1 MEQPALVSL
10 LNELLDTLEDAHA
23 GYQVAA
29 QGLKDMKM
37 KRALGQIALERK
49 GFFEELR
56 TEIVRRGA
64 VPRQRGT
71 VAGALHRGWIQMKEL
86 GRAAPAAILEE
97 CGRGEA
103 ASIRLYKEALSKDL
117 PAEVRQTVALQLD
130 QITADRERLLEL
142 RRSTVDPPDARKS
155 PGA

>member
-10 LNELLDTLEDAHA
+10 LNELLDAVEDAHA

-49 GFFEELR
+49 GFGEELR
-56 TEIVRRGA
+56 TEIVRRGTA
-64 VPRQRGT
+64 PRQRGT
-71 VAGALHRGWIQMKEL
+71 VAGALHRGWIQLKEL
-86 GRAAPAAILEE
+86 GGASPATILEE

-103 ASIRLYKEALSKDL
+103 AAIRLYKESLAKDL
-117 PAEVRQTVALQLD
+117 PPEVRKIVALHLD
-130 QITADRERLLEL
+130 RITAAREKILEL
-142 RRSTVDPPDARKS
+142 RRSTVDLDGGRKS
-155 PGA
+155 

>member
-1 MEQPALVSL
+1 MEQSALIL
-10 LNELLDTLEDAHA
+10 TLNQILDTLEDAHA

-49 GFFEELR
+49 GFGEEVR

-64 VPRQRGT
+64 APPGHGT
-71 VAGALHRGWIQMKEL
+71 FAGALHRGWIQLKEL
-86 GRAAPAAILEE
+86 GHATPATILEE

-103 ASIRLYKEALSKDL
+103 ASIRIFKDALAKDL
-117 PAEVRQTVALQLD
+117 PPEVRQTLAIQLEL
-130 QITADRERLLEL
+130 ITAARERILEL
-142 RRSTVDPPDARKS
+142 RRSAVDL
-155 PGA
+155 PGARRP

>member
-1 MEQPALVSL
+1 MEQTALIST
-10 LNELLDTLEDAHA
+10 LNQLLDTLEDAHA

-29 QGLKDMKM
+29 QGIKDMKM

-49 GFFEELR
+49 GFGEELR

-64 VPRQRGT
+64 NPHTHGT

-86 GRAAPAAILEE
+86 GRATPAAILEE

-103 ASIRLYKEALSKDL
+103 ASIRLFKEALAKDL
-117 PAEVRQTVALQLD
+117 PPEVRKTLALHLD
-130 QITADRERLLEL
+130 CITAAREKILEL
-142 RRSTVDPPDARKS
+142 RRSTVDVEGGRKS
-155 PGA
+155 